1 MQHCTC
7 KEETG
12 ADQWIHLTWD
22 TWVYVLFEFFISY
35 YIYLFNLSLC
45 CSLVTFMHQNS
56 AESFSKGCLG
66 YIFTNYKNLEKHL
79 RTNVSTNP
87 S

>member
-35 YIYLFNLSLC
+35 YIYLFNLSVVVWLLLGTRTVLKV
-45 CSLVTFMHQNS
+45 SVKVVWVTFS
-56 AESFSKGCLG
+56 LTIKSC
-66 YIFTNYKNLEKHL
+66 
-79 RTNVSTNP
+79 RNP
-87 S
+87 

>member
-22 TWVYVLFEFFISY
+22 TWVYVLFEFFMSY
-35 YIYLFNLSLC
+35 FIYLFNLSL
-45 CSLVTFMHQNS
+45 SVVVWLLLGTRTVLKVSVKVVWVTFS
-56 AESFSKGCLG
+56 LTIKIC
-66 YIFTNYKNLEKHL
+66 
-79 RTNVSTNP
+79 RNP
-87 S
+87 

>member
-22 TWVYVLFEFFISY
+22 TWVYVLFEFFY
-35 YIYLFNLSLC
+35 ELLYLFIYLISLSVVVWLLLGTRTVLKV
-45 CSLVTFMHQNS
+45 SVKVVWVTFS
-56 AESFSKGCLG
+56 LTIKIC
-66 YIFTNYKNLEKHL
+66 
-79 RTNVSTNP
+79 RNP
-87 S
+87 

>member
-12 ADQWIHLTWD
+12 ADQWIHLIWD

-35 YIYLFNLSLC
+35 YIYLFIYLISL
-45 CSLVTFMHQNS
+45 L
-56 AESFSKGCLG
+56 
-66 YIFTNYKNLEKHL
+66 
-79 RTNVSTNP
+79 
-87 S
+87 

>member
-22 TWVYVLFEFFISY
+22 TWVYVLFEFFMSY
-35 YIYLFNLSLC
+35 YIYLFIYLFNLSL
-45 CSLVTFMHQNS
+45 SVVVWLLLGTRTVLKVSVKVVWVTFS
-56 AESFSKGCLG
+56 LTIKIC
-66 YIFTNYKNLEKHL
+66 
-79 RTNVSTNP
+79 RNP
-87 S
+87 

>member
-22 TWVYVLFEFFISY
+22 TWVYALFEFFMSY
-35 YIYLFNLSLC
+35 YIYLFIYLFNLSL
-45 CSLVTFMHQNS
+45 SVVVWLLLGTRTVLKVSVKVVWVTFS
-56 AESFSKGCLG
+56 LTIKIC
-66 YIFTNYKNLEKHL
+66 
-79 RTNVSTNP
+79 RNP
-87 S
+87 

>member
-22 TWVYVLFEFFISY
+22 TWVYVLFEFFMSY
-35 YIYLFNLSLC
+35 YIYLFNLSL
-45 CSLVTFMHQNS
+45 SVVVWLLLGTRTVLKVSVKVVWVTFS
-56 AESFSKGCLG
+56 LTIKIC
-66 YIFTNYKNLEKHL
+66 
-79 RTNVSTNP
+79 RNP
-87 S
+87 